1 MNEKTLLQQ
10 LSEQGRN
17 IITTKA
23 AEADGVS
30 REMLSKLC
38 KAGTIQ
44 RSPGAVYVGRGY
56 AGSAAVD
63 QPEK

>member
-1 MNEKTLLQQ
+1 MNENKLLYQ
-10 LSEQGRN
+10 LSEQGGN
-17 IITTKA
+17 IITAK
-23 AEADGVS
+23 ADGVS

-56 AGSAAVD
+56 AESAVVD